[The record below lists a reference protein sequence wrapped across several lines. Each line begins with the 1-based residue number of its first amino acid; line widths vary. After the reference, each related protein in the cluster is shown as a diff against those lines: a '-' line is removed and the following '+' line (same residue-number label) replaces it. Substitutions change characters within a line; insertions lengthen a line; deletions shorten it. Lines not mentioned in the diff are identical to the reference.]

1 MPAVI
6 SGEELKYRAKVTG
19 LTGERRVLVGD
30 VVGFL
35 GGVHLREA
43 WLAQR

>member
-1 MPAVI
+1 MPVVI
-6 SGEELKYRAKVTG
+6 SAEASQCRAKVTG

-35 GGVHLREA
+35 GGVHRRET